1 MNILFLSI
9 IAIRSINDPGIYSDL
24 LREFIKNGH
33 RVYVLSSVERLTAGE
48 QYIVKECN
56 SKIIKVKTGRIQKTN
71 NIEKGINTVL
81 LEYRFKK
88 AVKKYLNKV
97 KFDLVLYPTPSITFA
112 NVIEYVKKR
121 DGAKSY
127 LMLKDIFP
135 QGAADIGAL
144 STHGIK
150 GIIYNYFREIEKK
163 FYSVS
168 DRIGCMSPANIEYV
182 LKHNPELP
190 PDKVELCPNSI
201 EIRNFGLSQ
210 EEKNEMRQ
218 KYAFPIGKTIFVY
231 GGNLGKPQGIP
242 FFIECL
248 RTQLENSSAFFL
260 IVGSGTEYGALEDF
274 FQREKPTNM
283 LLMKSLPKEDY
294 DRMIAACDVGMIFL
308 DHRCKLPNFPSRLLS
323 YMQADLPVLACTDPI
338 TDIGKVIVDGGFGWW
353 CESDDANQFYNIV
366 NRVLTHCS
374 ELPQMGKNGKEYLKK
389 HFTVEETYKK
399 IMKIYK
405 AQTEGAK

>member
-1 MNILFLSI
+1 
-9 IAIRSINDPGIYSDL
+9 
-24 LREFIKNGH
+24 
-33 RVYVLSSVERLTAGE
+33 
-48 QYIVKECN
+48 
-56 SKIIKVKTGRIQKTN
+56 
-71 NIEKGINTVL
+71 
-81 LEYRFKK
+81 
-88 AVKKYLNKV
+88 
-97 KFDLVLYPTPSITFA
+97 
-112 NVIEYVKKR
+112 
-121 DGAKSY
+121 
-127 LMLKDIFP
+127 
-135 QGAADIGAL
+135 
-144 STHGIK
+144 
-150 GIIYNYFREIEKK
+150 
-163 FYSVS
+163 
-168 DRIGCMSPANIEYV
+168 
-182 LKHNPELP
+182 
-190 PDKVELCPNSI
+190 
-201 EIRNFGLSQ
+201 
-210 EEKNEMRQ
+210 MRQ